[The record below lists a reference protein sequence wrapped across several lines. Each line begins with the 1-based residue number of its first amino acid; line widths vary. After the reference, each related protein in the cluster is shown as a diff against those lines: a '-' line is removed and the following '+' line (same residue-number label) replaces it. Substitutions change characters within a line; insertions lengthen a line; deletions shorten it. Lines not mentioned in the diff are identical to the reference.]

1 MACKHGRYRM
11 CIYETR
17 RYFVYYNCL
26 FKQGEKMKCI
36 MCSGEL
42 KEKIVDYKEY
52 GISLGKFKGRVCL
65 HCNETYFD
73 PEVVDRIQTK
83 SKELGLFGLAKT
95 TKVAQVGNSL
105 AVRIPKE
112 LVDFLKLKKEET
124 VKIMPKT
131 KNQLLIEISS

>member
-1 MACKHGRYRM
+1 MCK
-11 CIYETR
+11 
-17 RYFVYYNCL
+17 
-26 FKQGEKMKCI
+26 
-36 MCSGEL
+36 GEL

-52 GISLGKFKGRVCL
+52 GISLGKFKGKVCTN
-65 HCNETYFD
+65 CNETYFE
-73 PEVVDRIQTK
+73 PEIVDKIQAK

-124 VKIMPKT
+124 VRIMPNSR
-131 KNQLLIEISS
+131 NQILIEI